1 MFYFA
6 DIWAAFDNTVS
17 RVGPDHPALIRGD
30 VTVSFGALRLLALG
44 EAERLRAAGG
54 LAGDRC
60 VIWAENSVEMAA
72 AILGAAAAGMIP
84 TLVNADAPVSHAV
97 HAVDQVGAAILL
109 TTEDK
114 AGIEV
119 DCAILG
125 LGSGYSKGA
134 PGRGP
139 RTAPGLGGAA
149 SIVFTSGSTGLPK
162 GVVQSPANLMWGCHA
177 VGRAV
182 GLSAEDKLVV
192 AIPWAF
198 DYGWGHLLTTFLHGV
213 PQILP
218 DRKGAIALC
227 EAIERHRP
235 TVLPSVPA
243 VMAELVS
250 GLTPI
255 RDIDASSLR
264 LIMNTG
270 SKIPAPQF
278 AQMLEVFPEIE
289 ISLNYGLTET
299 YRSATLPLAL
309 ARVKPGAVGS
319 ALPGAALAVLRE
331 DGTPA
336 EAGEKGEVVHRGMG
350 VFLGY
355 WGEAE
360 RTAQARRPD
369 PLAPDHL
376 PKPAAVFTGDIGW
389 MDDEGHLHIEGRR
402 DRQLKSFGTR
412 VSPDEVE
419 GLIQATGLVDEVA
432 IVGVPHDMVGHQITA
447 MVVPRGDPKAAT
459 RALKISARETMSN
472 YMRPMVW
479 HVVDR
484 LPRNPNGKVDYPKI
498 LKMAVDLAE
507 ARGRQG

>member
-6 DIWAAFDNTVS
+6 DIWTAFDQTVA
-17 RVGPDHPALIRGD
+17 RVGRDHPALIRGD
-30 VTVSFGALRLLALG
+30 VTVSFAALRALAL
-44 EAERLRAAGG
+44 EAAERLRAAGG
-54 LAGDRC
+54 AAGDRC
-60 VIWAENSVEMAA
+60 VIWSENSVEMAA
-72 AILGAAAAGMIP
+72 AILGAAAAGMVP
-84 TLVNADAPVSHAV
+84 VLVNAEAPQSHAI
-97 HAVDQVGAAILL
+97 HAVTQVGATLLL

-114 AGIEV
+114 ADV
-119 DCAILG
+119 AADCVVLG
-125 LGSGYSKGA
+125 LGSGLARGRMA
-134 PGRGP
+134 RGP
-139 RTAPGLGGAA
+139 AQTPAPRDAA

-162 GVVQSPANLMWGCHA
+162 GVVQSPANLMWGCHE

-182 GLSAEDKLVV
+182 GLRADDRLVV

-198 DYGWGHLLTTFLHGV
+198 DYGWGHLLTTFLYGV

-218 DRKGAIALC
+218 ERKGGIGLC
-227 EAIERHRP
+227 EAIARHRP

-264 LIMNTG
+264 LVMNTG

-278 AQMLEVFPEIE
+278 AQMLEVFPEIA

-309 ARVKPGAVGS
+309 ARSKPAAVGA
-319 ALPGAALAVLRE
+319 ALPGAALAVLRA
-331 DGTPA
+331 DGTEA
-336 EAGEKGEVVHRGMG
+336 SAGEKGEVIHRGMG

-355 WGEAE
+355 WGDGE
-360 RTAQARRPD
+360 RTLAVRRPD

-376 PKPAAVFTGDIGW
+376 PRPAAMFTGDIGW

-419 GLIQATGLVDEVA
+419 GLILATGLVDEVA
-432 IVGVPHDMVGHQITA
+432 IVGVPHEMVGHQITA
-447 MVVPRGDPKAAT
+447 VIVPRGDEKAAL
-459 RALKISARETMSN
+459 RGLKISARETMSN
-472 YMRPMVW
+472 FMRPMVW
-479 HVVDR
+479 HVVER
-484 LPRNPNGKVDYPKI
+484 LPRNPNGKVDYPKV
-498 LKMAVDLAE
+498 LAMATALAE
-507 ARGRQG
+507 ARGRPG